1 MTTRHPRI
9 GLGHLT
15 VERLQPPEVVTQAA
29 KAGFATTGL
38 RFWDGFTDVETYPL
52 RPGSPMLKET
62 LRRLESAD
70 IVVEEIEN
78 IVLSSKTKVETYR
91 PMLEVGALLG
101 AKRVIIGSVV
111 DDEARGTYLFAA
123 LCEVAAEFGLDIAI
137 EFYLKWHGCASLS
150 QGLRIVA
157 NAGQANGRLLV
168 DSLHLSRSG
177 GTPAELAKAPREA
190 LASLQLCDA
199 PAERPAN
206 LDAISHESRFARLI
220 PGEGGLPLAD
230 VVRAFPDGLPIGIEI
245 PNRVME
251 DEIGSQAF
259 LCRCYEATAR
269 LVESA
274 KQPQFR

>member
-1 MTTRHPRI
+1 VTSQSPRI

-29 KAGFATTGL
+29 RAGFASTGL
-38 RFWDGFTDVETYPL
+38 RFWDGFTDVETFPL
-52 RPGSPMLKET
+52 RPDSPMLKET
-62 LRRLESAD
+62 LRRLDSLD

-91 PMLEVGALLG
+91 PMFEVGALLG

-111 DDEARGTYLFAA
+111 DDEAQGVDLFAA
-123 LCEVAAEFGLDIAI
+123 LCGVGKEFNLDIAI
-137 EFYLKWHGCASLS
+137 EFYLKWHGCASLP

-157 NAGQANGRLLV
+157 NAGAPNGKLLV

-177 GTPAELAKAPREA
+177 GSPADLANAPHAA

-199 PAERPAN
+199 PAEKPAN
-206 LDAISHESRFARLI
+206 LDAISHESRFARML
-220 PGEGGLPLAD
+220 PGEGGLPLVE
-230 VVRAFPDGLPIGIEI
+230 VVRAFPKDLPIGIEI
-245 PNRVME
+245 PNRKLE

-259 LCRCYEATAR
+259 LRRCYEATLRVLERAR
-269 LVESA
+269 DS
-274 KQPQFR
+274 

>member
-1 MTTRHPRI
+1 MTVKYPRI

-38 RFWDGFTDVETYPL
+38 RFWDGFTDVETFPL

-62 LRRLESAD
+62 LLRLESTD

-78 IVLSSKTKVETYR
+78 IVLSSRTNVENYR
-91 PMLEVGALLG
+91 SMFEVGTLLG

-111 DDEARGTYLFAA
+111 DDEAHGTDLFAA
-123 LCEVAAEFGLDIAI
+123 LCDVASEFGLDIAI

-157 NAGQANGRLLV
+157 NAGQSNGKLLV
-168 DSLHLSRSG
+168 DALHLSRSG
-177 GTPAELAKAPREA
+177 GTPDELAKAPRKA

-199 PAERPAN
+199 PGEKPAN

-245 PNRVME
+245 PNRVLE

-269 LVESA
+269 LVEDATQS
-274 KQPQFR
+274 QVH